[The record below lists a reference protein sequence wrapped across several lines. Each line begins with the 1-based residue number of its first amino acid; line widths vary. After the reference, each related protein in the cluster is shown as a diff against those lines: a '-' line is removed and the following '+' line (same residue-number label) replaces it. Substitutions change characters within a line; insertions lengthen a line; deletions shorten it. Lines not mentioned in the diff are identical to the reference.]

1 MKKNYMKPQMMV
13 VMMEQN
19 LPIANSD
26 PQASIDKSDPGIA
39 PGSFDTKGRGSWDI
53 WDEEDEE

>member
-1 MKKNYMKPQMMV
+1 MKPQMMV